1 MDKNKSILNLA
12 SIIIL
17 DVFYTTLG
25 KAKILTIL
33 TWQQLRKM
41 LQGLLKQL
49 TANFTEVTLS
59 INTKT
64 QTSNLPFQMIWNS
77 LPELV
82 LFFFTKHHE
91 ETTKIQS
98 NINFQCK
105 ITMKY

>member
-17 DVFYTTLG
+17 NVFYTTLG

-41 LQGLLKQL
+41 VQGLLKQL

-59 INTKT
+59 INT
-64 QTSNLPFQMIWNS
+64 Q
-77 LPELV
+77 
-82 LFFFTKHHE
+82 KHRPLIFLS
-91 ETTKIQS
+91 K
-98 NINFQCK
+98 
-105 ITMKY
+105 